1 MILTVSLVF
10 ALSSCGSFGEE
21 TYVVKFDANGPENPK
36 RQTVERGD
44 KAEEPDVPSNPG
56 YVFVGWFYDDDEWDF
71 SDAVTENMTLD
82 AEWELCENH
91 KDKNEDFVCD
101 KCDKEVLTLH
111 EELGLKFYLPE
122 EFRKF
127 NTVTADIHYSTPD
140 VRFQVQYMPKTDFED
155 VEMGYYISFD
165 MTVKEYTEF
174 LINENGWADPEKNEQ
189 YTYDEAR
196 NATEFSFFW
205 SPDPDDIPYSYYRIT
220 IMKNETAFYV
230 VMFLCDEDKYS
241 EYNDMIEDLSELLSI
256 AK

>member
-1 MILTVSLVF
+1 MALCLVF
-10 ALSSCGSFGEE
+10 TLASC
-21 TYVVKFDANGPENPK
+21 DNGH
-36 RQTVERGD
+36 
-44 KAEEPDVPSNPG
+44 
-56 YVFVGWFYDDDEWDF
+56 Y
-71 SDAVTENMTLD
+71 
-82 AEWELCENH
+82 
-91 KDKNEDFVCD
+91 KNYS
-101 KCDKEVLTLH
+101 
-111 EELGLKFYLPE
+111 ELGLSFRLPK
-122 EFRKF
+122 EFRKL
-127 NTVTADIHYSTPD
+127 NTGTADIHYSTPD
-140 VRFQVQYMPKTDFED
+140 VKFEVQYMPKTDFED
-155 VEMGYYISFD
+155 IEMGYYISFN